1 MPGHALAPAASPED
15 IRRATEL
22 AEERYTAAR
31 RRYTHLYLGA
41 RSQARPGA
49 DEIAE
54 LKAAS
59 DHAVEMAAALRKVQ
73 EGDSDAIRAS
83 LAADPVSDEE
93 RALTTDRFTIAQMHA
108 AAFPAPTGPWTPD
121 LTQRARD

>member
-1 MPGHALAPAASPED
+1 MLGHALAPAASPED

-31 RRYTHLYLGA
+31 RRYTHLYVDA
-41 RSQARPGA
+41 RGQAKPGA
-49 DEIAE
+49 TEIAG

-59 DHAVEMAAALRKVQ
+59 DHAVEMAAILRKVQ
-73 EGDSDAIRAS
+73 EGDEDAIRAS
-83 LAADPVSDEE
+83 LTAEPVTEEE
-93 RALTTDRFTIAQMHA
+93 RALTTDRFTLAQLHA
-108 AAFPAPTGPWTPD
+108 AAYPAPAGPWTPD